1 MRIHQATT
9 TDNQAN
15 NARYDYALAIT
26 EVSIS
31 SATNTDEA
39 ILHVQTTEEE
49 AAKGGSY
56 DFADANDPK
65 VGAKNLR

>member
-1 MRIHQATT
+1 MVVVAETNTSVMENNDTQKVPMRIHQATT

-39 ILHVQTTEEE
+39 ILHV
-49 AAKGGSY
+49 
-56 DFADANDPK
+56 
-65 VGAKNLR
+65 